1 MQESF
6 NRGYLE
12 SRRLN
17 EARRDFLK
25 YIFHE
30 LRSPLNSVSIG
41 IDLLLSGGGLKDGEM
56 VSVGL
61 MKDACVF
68 MTEILNN
75 MLTIQKIEEGYNYLV

>member
-1 MQESF
+1 M
-6 NRGYLE
+6 
-12 SRRLN
+12 
-17 EARRDFLK
+17 K

>member
-6 NRGYLE
+6 NRGLLE
-12 SRRLN
+12 ARRLN

-41 IDLLLSGGGLKDGEM
+41 IDLLLSSGGLQSGE
-56 VSVGL
+56 VESVRL

-68 MTEILNN
+68 MTDILNN
-75 MLTIQKIEEGYNYLV
+75 ILTIQKIEEGQKFRL